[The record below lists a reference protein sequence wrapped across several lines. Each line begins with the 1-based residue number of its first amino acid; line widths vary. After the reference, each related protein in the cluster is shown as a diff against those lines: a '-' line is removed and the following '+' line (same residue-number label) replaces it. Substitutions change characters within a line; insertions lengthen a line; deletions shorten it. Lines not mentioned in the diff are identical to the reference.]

1 MTHHLASRAC
11 DDTTGIPPN
20 PHRPA
25 PRRRR
30 RIWACAA
37 AACAAATLAVPQA
50 LTPAAT
56 AAAQEPPSDSPATVD
71 TPELHTW
78 WHDKMDTSATGA
90 IGDDTVRRSP
100 FYSTAVRPANQP
112 RARYDS
118 FTYLSVP
125 RSGEG
130 KRGYTGE
137 DGADFAADN
146 NLTMSWS
153 TFEYATDVDVDVSLD
168 TGQTIA
174 SADQVT
180 IRPTTLGFTATL
192 IDDHTVRIRV
202 PYSEDGHRFSVEFDP
217 QLITTYNDASAGSGK
232 LTMDPASGQTVGTEP
247 RNAMLVFA
255 QPTQRHNAD
264 ATAPDPNDP
273 HVRQITPGAV
283 TDLDEASDVTTL
295 YFGPG
300 LYWMGPK
307 YHAKLPA
314 NITRVHLAAGA
325 YVKGAFQFLTHASS
339 LEVSGHGVLSGE
351 QYPYE
356 AETNNGYDHRSE
368 DNANCHGSCVKMLQ
382 FESTGAP
389 QTLTLDGVTVANP
402 PYHSFVM
409 YGVEDGP
416 FAMRVNN
423 YQQVGGWYWQTDGLE
438 LYRGTTL
445 ANSFFHANDD
455 AIKLYHSHVRVR
467 NTVVWKNENG
477 PVFQWGWTPRDVE
490 DVVVDG
496 TSVIHNRMYWND
508 QKRNTCIINSASSYL
523 DGNASDTAD
532 TTHTIRDLTISNTH
546 VEGMANCAMRIY
558 PLQNLE
564 RITIDGLHIDSW
576 NGLTM
581 PAQESFFDQFTNAE
595 STPVHIGNQTADGMG
610 LLLHNYTVGGV
621 PVIKAGNNWA
631 HNELGRL
638 NFDPRLYDNWDAT
651 ADGQP
656 QGASPALAVE
666 GLEDGQTAEQRTITV
681 RGTTNA
687 TTVGISVN
695 GGAEQRQTV
704 DNGAFTAAVTL
715 PEVHNTVRVTATG
728 ANGIMNVKRY
738 TVYALGQRIGTLT
751 DPQGDDNGP
760 GSYVYPADGSFAP
773 GGFDLRTFDMY
784 SDGDVVRFAT
794 SVQTPITNPW
804 GGNHMSTQRFHILL
818 ADTVHANGAAE
829 DGSPTP
835 QLPGTNTFTRGPWRK
850 AVVVDGRN
858 DGARYGGGVYDATP
872 SMDRVADVSLDLI
885 RRNTIVASA
894 PRAAFAD
901 LDLGTAGYQVSVFSS
916 AEDSEG
922 IGNVRPVYGAACWNG
937 EEDCPSYVHQFR
949 FGGGLGIPD
958 DSPARDSITTDSNAI
973 DAFTGKESQTA
984 LMDLRQS
991 QVTFP
996 FLRLETVA
1004 GDPSGNPA
1012 EPSDGAAQPTKPEQA
1027 RQTGHSQPPSSQTPT
1042 AWQPSDTRLAD
1053 SGSAAL
1059 PALSAAIAATL
1070 VAAVMLAAVHPCRG
1084 GRRNGPR

>member
-1 MTHHLASRAC
+1 MTQRFDSRGG
-11 DDTTGIPPN
+11 DESPGIPLD
-20 PHRPA
+20 
-25 PRRRR
+25 RRRR
-30 RIWACAA
+30 RPWANTIA
-37 AACAAATLAVPQA
+37 AACAIVTF
-50 LTPAAT
+50 
-56 AAAQEPPSDSPATVD
+56 AAASTWAPAVASAQEAPSDTPNTAD
-71 TPELHTW
+71 TSDLHTW
-78 WHDKMDTSATGA
+78 WHDRTDANATGA
-90 IGDDTVRRSP
+90 VGDDAVRRSP
-100 FYSTAVRPANQP
+100 FYSTTVRPASRPQ
-112 RARYDS
+112 ARYDS

-153 TFEYATDVDVDVSLD
+153 TFEYATDVDIDVSLD

-180 IRPTTLGFTATL
+180 IRPTTLGFTTTL
-192 IDDHTVRIRV
+192 IDDHTVRVHV
-202 PYSEDGHRFSVEFDP
+202 PYSADGYRFSVEFAP
-217 QLITTYNDASAGSGK
+217 QLITTYNDASPGTGR
-232 LTMDPASGQTVGTEP
+232 LTTDPASGQTIGTEP

-255 QPTQRHNAD
+255 QPMRRNNAG
-264 ATAPDPNDP
+264 ATADPGAPPDLSDP
-273 HVRQITPGAV
+273 HVRQVTPGAV
-283 TDLDEASDVTTL
+283 NDLDDASDITTL

-300 LYWMGPK
+300 TYWMGPR
-307 YHAKLPA
+307 YHAKLPS

-325 YVKGAFQFLTHASS
+325 YVKGAFQFLTHGSS

-356 AETNNGYDHRSE
+356 ADTNNGYEHRSE
-368 DNANCHGSCVKMLQ
+368 QNANCHGSCVKMLQ

-477 PVFQWGWTPRDVE
+477 PVFQWGWTPRNVE

-508 QKRNTCIINSASSYL
+508 QKRNTCIINSASSYI
-523 DGNASDTAD
+523 DGNASNTAD
-532 TTHTIRDLTISNTH
+532 VTHTIRDMTISNTH
-546 VEGMANCAMRIY
+546 VEGMANCAIRIY

-564 RITIDGLHIDSW
+564 RITIDGLHIESW

-581 PAQESFFDQFTNAE
+581 PAQESFFDRFTDAE
-595 STPVHIGNQTADGMG
+595 GTPVRIGNQTTDGEG

-621 PVIKAGNNWA
+621 PVIKAGDNWA

-651 ADGQP
+651 TDGQP
-656 QGASPALAVE
+656 QGATPTLTVE
-666 GLEDGQTAEQRTITV
+666 GLTDGETATQRAVTV
-681 RGTTNA
+681 RGTTDAA
-687 TTVGISVN
+687 TVRISVN
-695 GGAEQRQTV
+695 GGEEQRQAV
-704 DNGAFTAAVTL
+704 ADGASTAAITL
-715 PEVHNTVRVTATG
+715 PDVSNSVRVCAVG
-728 ANGIMNVKRY
+728 ADGVMNVKRY
-738 TVYALGQRIGTLT
+738 TVYALGERIGGLT

-760 GSYVYPADGSFAP
+760 GSYVYPADGSFNP
-773 GGFDLRTFDMY
+773 GGFDLRTFDAY
-784 SDGDVVRFAT
+784 SDGDVIRFAT

-804 GGNHMSTQRFHILL
+804 GGNHMSTQRFTILL
-818 ADTVHANGAAE
+818 SDAADADGAAG
-829 DGSPTP
+829 DGAPTP
-835 QLPGTNTFTRGPWRK
+835 QLPGTNTFTRGAWRK

-858 DGARYGGGVYDATP
+858 DGARYGSGVYDADP
-872 SMDRVADVSLDLI
+872 DISCIADVSLDLI
-885 RRNTIVASA
+885 RRNTIVASV
-894 PRAAFAD
+894 PRTAFAD
-901 LDLGTAGYQVSVFSS
+901 LDLGRAGYQVSVFSS

-922 IGNVRPVYGAACWNG
+922 IGNVRPVYSTACWDGG
-937 EEDCPSYVHQFR
+937 ESCPDYVHQFR
-949 FGGGLGIPD
+949 FGGGLGVPD
-958 DSPARDSITTDSNAI
+958 DSPAHDSVTTDSNAI
-973 DAFTGKESQTA
+973 DAFTGKESQAA
-984 LMDLRQS
+984 LMDLRQP

-996 FLRLETVA
+996 FLRLDTA
-1004 GDPSGNPA
+1004 NDDRPQDPKNPA
-1012 EPSDGAAQPTKPEQA
+1012 DGAAPPTQPTQTRQPERTQ
-1027 RQTGHSQPPSSQTPT
+1027 QTTRPPQSSSERPPS
-1042 AWQPSDTRLAD
+1042 DMRLSA
-1053 SGSAAL
+1053 SGSATL
-1059 PALSAAIAATL
+1059 PALAAAISAAAVGALTAA
-1070 VAAVMLAAVHPCRG
+1070 AIRRRG
-1084 GRRNGPR
+1084 GNRRPH